1 MSLVDLLILAI
12 ALGMDCL
19 IVSFSQG
26 LIFKSNKRRNSFLLA
41 CTMGF
46 FQGFMPCLSYV
57 ATNFVNHYI
66 EPYADIIVFLIF
78 LTLGAKFIAG
88 AFFHKDDEIS
98 CIDWKCLLGMGIATS
113 IDALASGVSLM
124 LTGTSM
130 IISALIIGFVSFFMS
145 MSGFWLGYFFKKI
158 PSKILEIS
166 GGLILIMLALKIFF
180 IGK

>member
-1 MSLVDLLILAI
+1 LSLVDLFILAI

-46 FQGFMPCLSYV
+46 FQGFMPCISYV
-57 ATNFVNHYI
+57 ATDFVDHYI

-88 AFFHKDDEIS
+88 AFFHKEDEIS
-98 CIDWKCLLGMGIATS
+98 CIDWKCLMGMGIATS
-113 IDALASGVSLM
+113 IDALASGVGLQLTKTPMM
-124 LTGTSM
+124 L
-130 IISALIIGFVSFFMS
+130 AVLIIGFISFFMS
-145 MSGFWLGYFFKKI
+145 LSGFWLGYFFKKL

-166 GGLILIMLALKIFF
+166 GGLILIALALKIFF
-180 IGK
+180 VR

>member
-1 MSLVDLLILAI
+1 MNLVDLLVLAI

-26 LIFKSNKRRNSFLLA
+26 LIFKSNKRLNSFRLA

-46 FQGFMPCLSYV
+46 FQGFMPCISYV
-57 ATNFVNHYI
+57 ATDFIDHYI
-66 EPYADIIVFLIF
+66 EPFADIIVFLIF
-78 LTLGAKFIAG
+78 LTLGAKFITG
-88 AFFHKDDEIS
+88 AFFQKEEEIN
-98 CIDWKCLLGMGIATS
+98 CIDWKCLLGLGIATS
-113 IDALASGVSLM
+113 IDALASGISLM

-130 IISALIIGFVSFFMS
+130 IISVFIIGFVSFLMS

-166 GGLILIMLALKIFF
+166 GGLVLILLALKIFF